1 MKPAVQISTPSRV
14 SARASV
20 KGKKKPVFL
29 LDRSSAEPLYR
40 QLAHLLLGMIDS
52 GKLAAAQRLPSES
65 DLMASYGVS
74 RITVRQAN
82 DLLVRHGKVTS
93 HRGKGTFVAGRVV
106 RHDLDAL
113 QGFYAA
119 LRSQGIEPQ
128 TQLIEWS
135 TDAGALDKDGLRGID
150 LPVRL
155 KRLYSIDGRPF
166 ALVVGYLPAAAT
178 GLGKARAE
186 RLTVYEILADFL
198 GLRVARATV
207 AIRCE
212 PAPHDVR
219 ELLGLRKNAAV
230 LVMERQSF
238 AQNDRPCEFMRIY
251 ILPERYEFRL
261 NVTGPFEIARA
272 LHKVSSPSNSTQ
284 QGVTT

>member
-1 MKPAVQISTPSRV
+1 MKHAVRLLNSEPTPT
-14 SARASV
+14 A
-20 KGKKKPVFL
+20 G
-29 LDRSSAEPLYR
+29 LDRTSAEPLYR

-52 GKLAAAQRLPSES
+52 GKLAATQRLPSES
-65 DLMASYGVS
+65 DLMTSYGVS

-82 DLLVRHGKVTS
+82 ELLVRHGKVTS

-135 TDAGALDKDGLRGID
+135 TDAGALNEEAPAGMDF
-150 LPVRL
+150 PVRL
-155 KRLYSIDGRPF
+155 KRLYSIDGQPF
-166 ALVVGYLPAAAT
+166 ALVVGYLPSAAA
-178 GLGKARAE
+178 GLGKTRAE
-186 RLTVYEILADFL
+186 RLTVYEILADYM
-198 GLRVARATV
+198 GLRVARAAV

-212 PAPHDVR
+212 QPPQDVR
-219 ELLGLRKNAAV
+219 KLLALKKNAAV

-238 AQNDRPCEFMRIY
+238 AQDDKPCEFMRIY

-272 LHKVSSPSNSTQ
+272 LHKVSSPINQAQ
-284 QGVTT
+284 QGTTI

>member
-1 MKPAVQISTPSRV
+1 M
-14 SARASV
+14 
-20 KGKKKPVFL
+20 GKPVRSL
-29 LDRSSAEPLYR
+29 MQSKKMPATGLDRTSAEPLYR

-65 DLMASYGVS
+65 EMMASYGVS

-82 DLLVRHGKVTS
+82 ELLVRHGKVTS

-135 TDAGALDKDGLRGID
+135 TDAGALDENCPAGMD

-155 KRLYSIDGRPF
+155 KRLYSIDKRPF
-166 ALVVGYLPAAAT
+166 ALVVGYLPSAAA

-186 RLTVYEILADFL
+186 RLTVYEILADFM

-212 PAPHDVR
+212 QAPDDVR
-219 ELLGLRKNAAV
+219 KSLGLKKNTAV

-272 LHKVSSPSNSTQ
+272 LHRVSSPLNQAQ
-284 QGVTT
+284 QGATT

>member
-1 MKPAVQISTPSRV
+1 MRPAVQHSIP
-14 SARASV
+14 A
-20 KGKKKPVFL
+20 GKPVRSL
-29 LDRSSAEPLYR
+29 TQSKKMPAAGLDRASAEPLYR

-65 DLMASYGVS
+65 EMMTSYGVS

-82 DLLVRHGKVTS
+82 ELLVRQGKVTS

-128 TQLIEWS
+128 THLIEWS
-135 TDAGALDKDGLRGID
+135 TDAGALDEDRPTGMD

-155 KRLYSIDGRPF
+155 KRLYSIDERPF
-166 ALVVGYLPAAAT
+166 ALVVGYLPAAAAA
-178 GLGKARAE
+178 LGKVRAE
-186 RLTVYEILADFL
+186 RLTVYEILADFM
-198 GLRVARATV
+198 GLRVARASV

-212 PAPHDVR
+212 QPPHDVR
-219 ELLGLRKNAAV
+219 KLLALKKNAAV

-272 LHKVSSPSNSTQ
+272 LHLVSSPSNSTQ
-284 QGVTT
+284 HNKV

>member
-1 MKPAVQISTPSRV
+1 M
-14 SARASV
+14 
-20 KGKKKPVFL
+20 
-29 LDRSSAEPLYR
+29 
-40 QLAHLLLGMIDS
+40 
-52 GKLAAAQRLPSES
+52 
-65 DLMASYGVS
+65 
-74 RITVRQAN
+74 
-82 DLLVRHGKVTS
+82 
-93 HRGKGTFVAGRVV
+93 